1 MLMHQEII
9 FVKDEWKKMNIIK
22 KIILGGMVVVG
33 ISGAILGIN
42 NFLIKSD
49 SLLDIFSYIF
59 IFGVIILFIGVI
71 TNEIKKSKKRK

>member
-1 MLMHQEII
+1 MHQEII

>member
-1 MLMHQEII
+1 
-9 FVKDEWKKMNIIK
+9 MNIIK

-71 TNEIKKSKKRK
+71 TNEIKKSKKRKWMDGK